1 MTKTKKLVLAA
12 LFLALGLLIPSIFH
26 MSGLPGNVF
35 LPMHIPVLLCGFV
48 LGEKYGVLIGFVT
61 PFLSSILTGMPPIYP
76 VAVAMAFELATYGF
90 VSGYLYKRRKM
101 KVFVSLVIAMLLGRL
116 VSGAANY
123 ILLTSM
129 GKKYVLNMFIT
140 ASFVKCIWGI
150 VIQLI
155 LIPFVVKMI
164 DKYNLV

>member
-48 LGEKYGVLIGFVT
+48 LGEKYGALIGFVT

-101 KVFVSLVIAMLLGRL
+101 NVFVSLVIAMLLGRL

-164 DKYNLV
+164 YKYNLV

>member
-1 MTKTKKLVLAA
+1 MSKIKNLVLAA

-35 LPMHIPVLLCGFV
+35 LPMHIPVLLCGFI
-48 LGEKYGVLIGFVT
+48 LGEKYGALIGFVT

-90 VSGYLYKRRKM
+90 ISGYLYKKIR
-101 KVFVSLVIAMLLGRL
+101 VNLFVSLISAMLLGRI

-150 VIQLI
+150 IIQFI
-155 LIPFVVKMI
+155 VIPFVVKMI
-164 DKYNLV
+164 EKYNLV

>member
-1 MTKTKKLVLAA
+1 MTKTKKIVLAS

-61 PFLSSILTGMPPIYP
+61 PFLSSVLTGMPPIYP

-90 VSGYLYKRRKM
+90 ISGYLYKRRKM
-101 KVFVSLVIAMLLGRL
+101 NLFVSLIVAMIFGRL

-123 ILLTSM
+123 ILLTTM

-150 VIQLI
+150 VIHLI
-155 LIPFVVKMI
+155 VIPFVVKMI
-164 DKYNLV
+164 ERYNLV